1 MEITSILIVRLM
13 IIGIYF
19 VLSNFSSFFFL
30 KMKAFRNFARR
41 ATADNETSH

>member
-19 VLSNFSSFFFL
+19 VLSNFSSFFKKNESVQKFGA
-30 KMKAFRNFARR
+30 KGDARQ
-41 ATADNETSH
+41 